1 MSSQFDTIINRKN
14 SHSLKYD
21 FAAERGKKENILP
34 LWVADMD
41 FKVAPEITEAL
52 EKGIRHGIYG
62 YSESKTDYFKAVQK
76 WFLEKHNYEVKEEWM
91 VKTPGVVFAIAQAI
105 RAFTKEGDYVLIQS
119 PVYYPFRETI
129 EANGRKTAANSLL
142 LKNGHYEI
150 DFEDFERQIVE
161 KGIKL
166 FILCN
171 PHNPVGRVWTQE
183 ELTRLGDICVKNQV
197 LVISDEIHCDFTYPG
212 FQHRVFAGIKKE
224 FEKITIHC
232 TSPSKTFNL
241 AGLQVSNIFIAEES
255 LREAFV
261 KAVTQVGYSQI
272 SLPGIIACEAA
283 YTYGDKW
290 LEELKGY
297 LKQNLDFVRAYLE
310 KEIPQVKLTEPEGTY
325 LIWLDFR
332 GLGLSKEALHQLIE
346 EKAGLWTDEGEIFG
360 AEGEGF
366 ERINIA
372 CPRKTLEEA
381 LNRIRTAVSSC
392 PSL

>member
-91 VKTPGVVFAIAQAI
+91 IKTPGVVFAIAQAI

-142 LKNGHYEI
+142 LKDGHYEI

-161 KGIKL
+161 KRIKL

-283 YTYGDKW
+283 YTHGDKW

-332 GLGLSKEALHQLIE
+332 GLGLSKEARHHLIE